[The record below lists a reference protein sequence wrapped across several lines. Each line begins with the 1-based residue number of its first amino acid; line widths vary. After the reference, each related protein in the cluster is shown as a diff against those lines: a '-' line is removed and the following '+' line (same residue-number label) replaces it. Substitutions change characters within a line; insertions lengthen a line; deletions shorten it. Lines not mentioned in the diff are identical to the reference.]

1 MIIMITYSQEL
12 INNIIQSES
21 DLQIF
26 LKLIYNYQ
34 INIFLYLTSVP
45 KKDEFSSSGIIIS

>member
-26 LKLIYNYQ
+26 FKLIYNYQ